1 VHLGLEGKQALVT
14 GSTSGIGYAIAH
26 GLAAE
31 GAAVVITGRTQAG
44 VDAALARLAAD
55 LPQAVVHGV
64 AADCATASGAAQ
76 VFGARVEGQRGPCRQ
91 GAACGIHGCRGQ
103 FRAGTGKGGHDR
115 VRRRITHVQGAARV
129 AIAPRA
135 VDQPSIPHACS
146 VHLHSEIPHMSKA
159 VVDPN
164 ELRRFAA
171 DLKKFN
177 GDVQGQMSKLGAAL
191 GTLQQ
196 TWRDQEQAKFA
207 EEFEETMRS
216 LQRFLKS
223 SEVYVPFL
231 LRKAERIEDYLNQ
244 R

>member
-1 VHLGLEGKQALVT
+1 
-14 GSTSGIGYAIAH
+14 
-26 GLAAE
+26 
-31 GAAVVITGRTQAG
+31 
-44 VDAALARLAAD
+44 
-55 LPQAVVHGV
+55 
-64 AADCATASGAAQ
+64 
-76 VFGARVEGQRGPCRQ
+76 
-91 GAACGIHGCRGQ
+91 
-103 FRAGTGKGGHDR
+103 
-115 VRRRITHVQGAARV
+115 
-129 AIAPRA
+129 
-135 VDQPSIPHACS
+135 
-146 VHLHSEIPHMSKA
+146 MSKA

-231 LRKAERIEDYLNQ
+231 LRKAERIEEYLNQ